1 MSLPSLLVSPSALTS
16 LLFKFSEARHKTAHE
31 RFIQDMVIGILG
43 SQSTV
48 VANVARFLGES
59 QPLQATENRLCR
71 MLNNECVE
79 WDDLRMRTLELN
91 SRLVKND
98 DIIAFDP
105 GDITK
110 DYAEKMENIYRVHD
124 GSKNQIGNGF
134 EDFSAEAIQWRNGKR
149 YHVPL
154 YEKLITAKCD
164 DYISQNRQ
172 IIDGIR
178 AIQICVGTRGIWV
191 LDRGHDRTVIFE
203 KALLRLP
210 IRWVVRAKENRLVR
224 PEDKSLLRNGE
235 ERIGL
240 MDLVA
245 RMKLS
250 EDTFR
255 LLAPKKSGNIQ
266 YARTTITFEF
276 DNNET
281 PIGLVI
287 VKDVRNQSPVVLLTN
302 MHIGDDFSSHMVF
315 AYYLERWG
323 KEEGYRF
330 IKSFLNSE
338 NIRTHNWRSTQSLAF
353 LAFLTY
359 SFITLFYRS
368 SPERIDAMAE
378 ERLKHFNAGDTVTF
392 KYYRIGQLMRL
403 LIAEQT
409 GRLRLLPLMTEVG

>member
-1 MSLPSLLVSPSALTS
+1 MSLPSLVVSPSALTS
-16 LLFKFSEARHKTAHE
+16 QLFKFSEARHKIAHE
-31 RFIQDMVIGILG
+31 RFIQEMVLGMLG

-48 VANVARFLGES
+48 VANIARFLDEP

-91 SRLVKND
+91 SRFVAND

-134 EDFSAEAIQWRNGKR
+134 EDFSAEAIQWRNGTR

-154 YEKLITAKCD
+154 YEKLISARCD

-172 IIDGIR
+172 MIDAIR
-178 AIQICVGTRGIWV
+178 AIHTCVGSRGIWT
-191 LDRGHDRTVIFE
+191 LDRAHDRSIIFE

-210 IRWVVRAKENRLVR
+210 IRWILRAKENRLVT
-224 PEDKSLLRNGE
+224 PEDKSLLRDGE

-250 EDTFR
+250 DDTFR
-255 LLAPKKSGNIQ
+255 LLAPKKSGNLQ
-266 YARTTITFEF
+266 YARTTITLEL

-281 PIGLVI
+281 VLNLIV
-287 VKDVRNQSPVVLLTN
+287 VKDVRNVSPIVLLTN
-302 MHIGDDFSSHMVF
+302 MHVGDDFSSHMVF

-338 NIRTHNWRSTQSLAF
+338 NIRTLNWRSTQNLAF

-359 SFITLFYRS
+359 SFITLFHRS
-368 SPERIDAMAE
+368 SPEAIEAMAE
-378 ERLKHFNAGDTVTF
+378 DRLSHFRTIDTVTF
-392 KYYRIGQLMRL
+392 KYYRVGQLMRQ

-409 GRLRLLPLMTEVG
+409 GRLHLLPLMTEVG